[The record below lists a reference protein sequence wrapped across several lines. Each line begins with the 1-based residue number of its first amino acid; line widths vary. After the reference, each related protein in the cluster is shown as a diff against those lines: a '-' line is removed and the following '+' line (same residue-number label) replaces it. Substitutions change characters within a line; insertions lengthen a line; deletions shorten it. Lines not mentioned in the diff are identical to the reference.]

1 MLANYSRK
9 VSVKKKIRLQI
20 WRIVNTLFFLNLF
33 PFMSPW
39 RIMLCRVFGAK
50 IGENCVIKPHVTIYD
65 PEKLVLGHNVWV
77 GEHVDLYS
85 LSAINIHHNVVISQY
100 CFLCT
105 GSHSISDNFATISK
119 PIEIL
124 SNTWICAKCTVL
136 PGAIVGVDETIYSA
150 GSILK

>member
-1 MLANYSRK
+1 MIPRLKELYKKSPMAFVGSFAIGMIYSALFGLLA
-9 VSVKKKIRLQI
+9 
-20 WRIVNTLFFLNLF
+20 
-33 PFMSPW
+33 
-39 RIMLCRVFGAK
+39 VFGAK